1 MGHFIYMYEI
11 DVSTIGDF
19 LVTLWEIIKGVL
31 SFDADAYLAVL
42 NQDGGGRI
50 ALVVL
55 FIGTLSLSIG
65 QSVVLFANRVGRR
78 RFILSLGLSATLLVI
93 GVFIW
98 TTAVWL
104 LAATLFNAHQSFQAV
119 FIVVALSYAPLIY
132 GFLVLLPYL
141 GNIIYVV
148 LRIWILLV
156 LLIAVQAL
164 FGFGWF
170 EAVLC
175 SFLGWVILELIV
187 RIPAITAVERWLW
200 RVFTGKD
207 DLEDTQD
214 IVTEFVQSVHDS
226 AEEWE
231 EEDNE

>member
-1 MGHFIYMYEI
+1 M
-11 DVSTIGDF
+11 S
-19 LVTLWEIIKGVL
+19 LWAIIKGVL
-31 SFDADAYLAVL
+31 SFDAEAYLAVL
-42 NQDGGGRI
+42 SQDGGGRI
-50 ALVVL
+50 AMAVL
-55 FIGTLSLSIG
+55 FVSLLSLSLG

-78 RFILSLGLSATLLVI
+78 RFVLSLGLSASLLFI
-93 GVFIW
+93 GVTIW

-104 LAATLFNAHQSFQAV
+104 LAATLFDAHQSFSNV

-141 GNIIYVV
+141 GNIIYVI

-164 FGFGWF
+164 FGFTFF

-187 RIPAITAVERWLW
+187 RIPAITAVEHWLW
-200 RVFTGKD
+200 RVFSGKD
-207 DLEDTQD
+207 ELEETED
-214 IVTEFVQSVHDS
+214 IVTEFVQSVRES
-226 AEEWE
+226 AREWE
-231 EEDNE
+231 EEDDDEHRD